1 MHFAGSL
8 DDVHTRLF
16 PKVRKYDVE
25 PQVLYDVM
33 TEGLFSAPAYKV
45 YGKIIVDE
53 SYAKAGSTILVSHRC
68 AFTRSVFA
76 RIRPPPISTTRQS

>member
-1 MHFAGSL
+1 MLGCAIQAMGEAFSL
-8 DDVHTRLF
+8 
-16 PKVRKYDVE
+16 VRKYDVA

-53 SYAKAGSTILVSHRC
+53 SLRQG
-68 AFTRSVFA
+68 
-76 RIRPPPISTTRQS
+76 RIDDRPESQGRESDHCGGRYRQGPAAER